1 MNVLTHTRQILL
13 IALFAIGLAA
23 CSKDD
28 NNPTTQATTDGPAG
42 ATTTLRTGT
51 LTAENGTPTA
61 GTVSTIRDV
70 NGVEWLQLG
79 PDFKSDF
86 GTGTVTAYLAKTG
99 AGIKSQRTKADG
111 SPNGLGNVQAVGFV
125 QKNGQQYLKLTS
137 TAAPFSYVVMYCET
151 VEINFGNAQLK

>member
-1 MNVLTHTRQILL
+1 MNTMTHVRQILL
-13 IALFAIGLAA
+13 VTLFAIGMAA

-42 ATTTLRTGT
+42 ATTTLRSGA
-51 LTAENGTPTA
+51 LTAENGTPTS

-79 PDFKSDF
+79 SDFKSDF

-99 AGIKSQRTKADG
+99 GNIKSQRTKTDG

-125 QKNGQQYLKLTS
+125 QKNGQQFLKLSGSPT
-137 TAAPFSYVVMYCET
+137 PFSYVVMYCET

>member
-1 MNVLTHTRQILL
+1 MNVFAHRHILFVALLTV
-13 IALFAIGLAA
+13 GMSA
-23 CSKDD
+23 CNKDD
-28 NNPTTQATTDGPAG
+28 NNPTTQVTTDGPAG

-61 GTVSTIRDV
+61 GTVSTVRDV

-79 PDFKSDF
+79 QNFKSDF

-99 AGIKSQRTKADG
+99 ANIKTQRTKTDG

-125 QKNGQQYLKLTS
+125 QKNGQQYLKLSGSPT
-137 TAAPFSYVVMYCET
+137 PFSYVVMYCET